1 VQVAHGSDGMAEV
14 FVAIYREEKRLRF
27 LLTSAIRF
35 AFLRAACEAVFKGRE
50 RGAGYLDGGSQWPCI
65 RSKVPIRNDSVCQK
79 DVTAQTLSFDLG
91 GGGVPIGDGGLGQR
105 PPRARFV
112 AASGRILPGR
122 ASEPPPPPHGGNS
135 ANLAREKTSEGMEGR
150 GGVGGVGWWG

>member
-1 VQVAHGSDGMAEV
+1 
-14 FVAIYREEKRLRF
+14 
-27 LLTSAIRF
+27 LTGVRNGLAF
-35 AFLRAACEAVFKGRE
+35 ARKCPYETTVCVRKTSRRKHF
-50 RGAGYLDGGSQWPCI
+50 
-65 RSKVPIRNDSVCQK
+65 RSIS
-79 DVTAQTLSFDLG
+79 G

-122 ASEPPPPPHGGNS
+122 ASEPPPPPHGGNR
-135 ANLAREKTSEGMEGR
+135 AHLAREETSEGMEGR